1 MKKITTFIFGL
12 SIVLA
17 SSGFALAHSNDDL
30 EGFVIGGVGGAAIGH
45 AVSGTPEGL
54 IFGSLLGSTIGMLI
68 DVSDDRHVVVVRERH
83 RHHRH
88 WPGRHYRD
96 RGSWSHRGD
105 RYYYKKH
112 RHHPRWDRH
121 RGGHHLNY

>member
-1 MKKITTFIFGL
+1 MTKFTAFILGI

-17 SSGFALAHSNDDL
+17 SSGIALAHSNDGL

-45 AVSGTPEGL
+45 AVSGTPEGM
-54 IFGSLLGSTIGMLI
+54 IVGSLLGSTIGMLI
-68 DVSDDRHVVVVRERH
+68 DVSDDHHVVVVRDRH

-88 WPGRHYRD
+88 WPGHYYRD
-96 RGSWSHRGD
+96 RGPWSHRGD
-105 RYYYKKH
+105 RYYYGKH

-121 RGGHHLNY
+121 RGRHLKY